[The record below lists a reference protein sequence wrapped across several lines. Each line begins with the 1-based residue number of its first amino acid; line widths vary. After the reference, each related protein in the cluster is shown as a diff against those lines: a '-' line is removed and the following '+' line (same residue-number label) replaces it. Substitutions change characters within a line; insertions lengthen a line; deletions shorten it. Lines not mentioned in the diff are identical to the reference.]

1 MNIIKSIGV
10 IGDSILKGVIFDE
23 IVGKYRFLQD
33 TAATLFAKTNKVDV
47 KNYSRFG
54 FTTNHALQKLPTI
67 LDGDKDTNI
76 VLLELGGNDCDYRW
90 DEVCANPDADHKPN
104 VPYGTFK
111 QNVKTIIEKILA
123 AGKRPVVMTLPPI
136 DADKYFD
143 WIVADNQ
150 QRRENLLAFLGDKN
164 YIYRTQ
170 ERYAN
175 ALQEIAAQYNLV
187 TVKARESLLN
197 VRKYSDYICKDGIH
211 LNEQGQSL
219 IKKVFDQTYREHAII
234 A

>member
-23 IVGKYRFLQD
+23 IVGKYRFLQE
-33 TAATLFAKTNKVDV
+33 TAATLFAKTNKVVV

-67 LDGDKDTNI
+67 LEGDTETNI
-76 VLLELGGNDCDYRW
+76 VLLELGGNDCDYKW
-90 DEVCANPDADHKPN
+90 DEVCANPNADHQPN
-104 VPYGTFK
+104 VPYVTFK
-111 QNVKTIIEKILA
+111 QNVTAIIEKILA

-136 DADKYFD
+136 DSDKYFD
-143 WIVADNQ
+143 WIVADNK
-150 QRRENLLAFLGDKN
+150 QRHDNLLSFLGDKN

-175 ALQEIAAQYNLV
+175 ALQEIAGQYDLV

-211 LNEQGQSL
+211 LNEQGQAL
-219 IKKVFDQTYREHAII
+219 IKKVFDQTYKEHAII